1 MVRNG
6 APLPDAVVVSSA
18 VVAGNEEVDVAR
30 ALGVPVYK
38 RGAWLGKMTEGYKLL
53 AVAGSHGKSTTVAM
67 LAVALCSL
75 GEDITV
81 ILGAQVPQ
89 FPKGR
94 NAMVGKGHLFL
105 LEADEYDGCFLGVS
119 PSLAVV
125 TNVEWEHVD
134 MFPDY
139 EAVRDM
145 FRKFVMRIKPGGLLL
160 VNGDSAGS
168 SSLGEVFQPKETHMA
183 CPDAKNVHVE
193 MFGLGRANNWR
204 AVDLVPNAEGGTD
217 YIVVHAGIPMAQVSL
232 RLPGTYNVLN
242 SLAVIVAISMLAVEK
257 QPASN
262 YDQRLT
268 IMRMAA
274 SAASKALGSFTGARR
289 RFELIGKVQGCYI
302 IDDYAHHP
310 TEVRAVLQG
319 ARQRFR
325 QQPIWVIFQP
335 HTFSRLEKLLPDFAL
350 AFHAADRV
358 IVTEVYTARNSI
370 FDWNEGVVELLAL
383 ELGAIDQNIVNTQG
397 DVILLTLGAGDITN
411 LGPQLMELLSPGPS

>member
-89 FPKGR
+89 
-94 NAMVGKGHLFL
+94 
-105 LEADEYDGCFLGVS
+105 
-119 PSLAVV
+119 
-125 TNVEWEHVD
+125 
-134 MFPDY
+134 